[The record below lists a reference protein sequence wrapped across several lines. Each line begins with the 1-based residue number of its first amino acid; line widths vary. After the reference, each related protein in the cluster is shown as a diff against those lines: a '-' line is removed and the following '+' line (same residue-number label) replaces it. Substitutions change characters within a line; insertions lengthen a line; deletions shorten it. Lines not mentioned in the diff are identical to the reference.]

1 MDMLEFFQNLF
12 VTVAI
17 FKNYKDTNW
26 SESLQFYTTK
36 CFIKVKGLVNFYKIP

>member
-17 FKNYKDTNW
+17 FKI
-26 SESLQFYTTK
+26 TK
-36 CFIKVKGLVNFYKIP
+36 IQTGQNPYSFTPQNVL